1 MHTPAVRREVAVVA
15 VAAAAV
21 AIAVAAA
28 AAADACV
35 AVQQVRQADAA
46 WLPERAPSP
55 TP

>member
-15 VAAAAV
+15 AV
-21 AIAVAAA
+21 AIAVAA

-35 AVQQVRQADAA
+35 AVQLVRQADAA
-46 WLPERAPSP
+46 WLPVRAPSP

>member
-15 VAAAAV
+15 AV

-28 AAADACV
+28 AAVDACV
-35 AVQQVRQADAA
+35 AVQLVTQADAA
-46 WLPERAPSP
+46 WLPVRAPSQ

>member
-15 VAAAAV
+15 AV
-21 AIAVAAA
+21 AIAVA

-35 AVQQVRQADAA
+35 AVQLVRQADGA
-46 WLPERAPSP
+46 WLPVRAPFP